1 MTHTDRDRFDQAE
14 YDRRFHGDFMYDAT
28 LEDDDNGGGRSP
40 LFVILTVLVL
50 AAFGAVVWVAYQ
62 QGVKQGDR
70 GAPQIIPREPGP
82 VRVAPE
88 DPGGVTVPDQDK
100 LIYDR
105 IAGAEGS
112 SPTEETLAP
121 PPEEPQDLPPPVD
134 AQAQRAAAE
143 TAAKAAPVSDT
154 GDTSAAAPGA
164 AEEGEAAIAAEAARA
179 APTPEQVAA
188 QEEAKK
194 QAAALTSQIDAI
206 DPGAADAA
214 AKTASATAGAFVV
227 QVGAFKADSEA
238 AAKWQELKRK
248 NADVLGSLKPDI
260 LRVDLGS
267 KGIWYRLRVGPFETK
282 ANAVAK
288 CEVLKSRGVAC
299 IPQSS

>member
-1 MTHTDRDRFDQAE
+1 MTNAERGGIDQAE

-28 LEDDDNGGGRSP
+28 LEDDDSGGGRSP
-40 LFVILTVLVL
+40 LFIILTALVL

-70 GAPQIIPREPGP
+70 GAPQVIAREPGP

-88 DPGGVTVPDQDK
+88 NPGGVTVPDQDK

-105 IAGAEGS
+105 IAGAAGS
-112 SPTEETLAP
+112 GPAEEALAP
-121 PPEEPQDLPPPVD
+121 PPEQPQDLPPPVD
-134 AQAQRAAAE
+134 SQARRAAA
-143 TAAKAAPVSDT
+143 
-154 GDTSAAAPGA
+154 AAAQEVGPAQADAGPGQ
-164 AEEGEAAIAAEAARA
+164 AEEGDAAIVAEAENA
-179 APTPEQVAA
+179 APTPEQKAA
-188 QEEAKK
+188 QEEARR
-194 QAAALTSQIDAI
+194 QAAALTSQIEAI

-214 AKTASATAGAFVV
+214 AKTAAAATGAFVV

-238 AAKWQELKRK
+238 ATKWQELKRK
-248 NADVLGSLKPDI
+248 NGDILGSLKPDI
-260 LRVDLGS
+260 LRVDLGT

-299 IPQSS
+299 IPQQS

>member
-1 MTHTDRDRFDQAE
+1 MSQTDRGGFDQAE

-70 GAPQIIPREPGP
+70 GAPITIAADKGP

-112 SPTEETLAP
+112 APVEETLAP
-121 PPEEPQDLPPPVD
+121 PPEQPQDLPLPPPVD
-134 AQAQRAAAE
+134 AQAARAAA
-143 TAAKAAPVSDT
+143 TADATPAAPPQET
-154 GDTSAAAPGA
+154 PGA
-164 AEEGEAAIAAEAARA
+164 AEAGDAAIAAEAETA
-179 APTPEQVAA
+179 APTQEQLAA
-188 QEEAKK
+188 EAAAKK

-214 AKTASATAGAFVV
+214 AKTAASGAFVV
-227 QVGAFKADSEA
+227 QVGAFKADAEA
-238 AAKWQELKRK
+238 ASKWQELKRR

-260 LRVDLGS
+260 LRVDLGG
-267 KGIWYRLRVGPFETK
+267 KGIWYRLRVGPFETR

-288 CEVLKSRGVAC
+288 CEVLKSRGVQC
-299 IPQSS
+299 IVQGS